1 MFQARSDTWA
11 YSSPLCYNDG
21 NMKVRKEKMMISLRT
36 QFLEVKGRLKSPFWP
51 VVQITMGFPG
61 GSVVKNLP
69 ARQDV
74 SLIPGLVQS
83 PGGENDNPLQFS

>member
-69 ARQDV
+69 ARQ
-74 SLIPGLVQS
+74 
-83 PGGENDNPLQFS
+83 EM

>member
-21 NMKVRKEKMMISLRT
+21 NMKVRKEKMTMFKNSVFGSKRKTEISILASST
-36 QFLEVKGRLKSPFWP
+36 DYN
-51 VVQITMGFPG
+51 GFPRWLSG
-61 GSVVKNLP
+61 KESTCQAG
-69 ARQDV
+69 DV
-74 SLIPGLVQS
+74 SLIPGSGQS